1 MNLESIL
8 EKYQD
13 ETFLKADGF
22 DDAILGVD
30 ESSMR
35 LIYSISKCI
44 DILMED
50 MSDEDALEHFYYN
63 VSGSYMGEQTPIW
76 CDDLD

>member
-1 MNLESIL
+1 M
-8 EKYQD
+8 
-13 ETFLKADGF
+13 LKADGF